1 MITCIKRAYWRGE
14 VSLEN
19 KHFHS
24 SSRLFTAGG
33 RRRWMVSWVGGQTA
47 WWTQRLENIDPT
59 RPFLCNPKLE
69 WVCAQ
74 YSRGTMTMTHC
85 RISFLFTCQVFPVI
99 YLLWLPHHPPCDI
112 ICLLM
117 SCVGE
122 WVAAEKCKMS
132 WRIQLINMAAH
143 NSSLN
148 ACCISFHRLHK
159 LFFARIRN

>member
-1 MITCIKRAYWRGE
+1 MITCIKGAYWRGE
-14 VSLEN
+14 LSLEN
-19 KHFHS
+19 KHFHC

-33 RRRWMVSWVGGQTA
+33 RRWMVSWVGGQTA
-47 WWTQRLENIDPT
+47 CWTQRLENIDPT
-59 RPFLCNPKLE
+59 QPFLCNPKLE

-74 YSRGTMTMTHC
+74 YRRGTMTMTHC

-99 YLLWLPHHPPCDI
+99 YLLGLPHVTSSA
-112 ICLLM
+112 LM
-117 SCVGE
+117 SFGE
-122 WVAAEKCKMS
+122 WIAAEKCKMS
-132 WRIQLINMAAH
+132 WRIQLINMAVH